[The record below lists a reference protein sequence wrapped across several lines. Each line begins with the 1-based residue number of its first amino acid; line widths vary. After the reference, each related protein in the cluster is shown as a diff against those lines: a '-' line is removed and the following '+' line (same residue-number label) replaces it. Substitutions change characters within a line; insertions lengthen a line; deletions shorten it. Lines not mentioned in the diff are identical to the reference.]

1 MGGVGGWI
9 VYSAY
14 QYKHTML
21 PTQSALSRAS
31 TIGWIGLGAM
41 GKVSLSLSIWAK
53 QGRAELNNRPSYGP

>member
-41 GKVSLSLSIWAK
+41 GKSLYLC
-53 QGRAELNNRPSYGP
+53 QYGPSKAEQS